1 MTIQVGSTIPTITLR
16 HMTADGMADIST
28 DSVFAGKKIVLFA
41 VPGAFTP
48 TCSIKHVPSFLDHLD
63 EFVAKGVDQV
73 VCLAVNDPFIMKHW
87 AESTGAAGKIQ
98 FLPDG
103 NGELTKALG
112 LEMDGSGYGMGLRS
126 QRYAMVV
133 DDGVV
138 TYLAIEKPG
147 AFDVSSGEAVL
158 KHL

>member
-1 MTIQVGSTIPTITLR
+1 MTIAVGSPIPSITLR
-16 HMTADGMADIST
+16 HMTDGGMADITT
-28 DSVFAGKKIVLFA
+28 DAVFADKKIVLFA

-48 TCSIKHVPSFLDHLD
+48 TCTAKHVPSFLDHLD
-63 EFVAKGVDQV
+63 EFAAKGVDQV

-87 AESTGAAGKIQ
+87 GESTGAAGKIQ

-103 NGELTKALG
+103 NGDLTKALG
-112 LEMDGSGYGMGLRS
+112 LEMDGSGYGLGLRS

-133 DDGVV
+133 DHGTV
-138 TYLAIEKPG
+138 THLAIEKPG

-158 KHL
+158 KVL